1 MLMNRKIF
9 KNIDISVILCV
20 VAIGIIGIM
29 TIGSATITSTADG
42 IVYSSLKSII
52 FQISFFIISL
62 GIGFFILL
70 VDYNTI
76 GGYYKVLYILS
87 ILSLILV
94 LVVGSVR
101 NNAKSWLGI
110 GPFGI
115 QPSELAKIVVI
126 ITVAKLLEEMDNIN
140 TLKNLGK
147 IAITVLIPMGL
158 IQLQPDTGTNIIF
171 FITILGMLFA
181 AGLDIRII
189 LGGGGLASAAV
200 AAMWKLNVIKPYQ
213 KDRILVFF
221 RPELDRLNK
230 GYNAMLAK
238 TAIGSGKFFGTGFYS
253 GLTNGKF
260 LPESSTDFIFC
271 VFAEKW
277 GFLGSVILL
286 VLYFN
291 IILKSIGIAKTSKD
305 KFGFYLTIGII
316 TMFSFQILQNIGMDI
331 GLMPITG
338 IPLPF
343 MSYGGSSLLTS
354 SISIALILNIGIRRQ
369 KINF

>member
-1 MLMNRKIF
+1 MFINKKIF

-20 VAIGIIGIM
+20 IILGIIGIT
-29 TIGSATITSTADG
+29 TIGSATITSTSDG
-42 IVYSSLKSII
+42 LSLSSLKSVI
-52 FQISFFIISL
+52 FQACFLIIAL
-62 GIGFFILL
+62 GIGFSILM

-76 GGYYKVLYILS
+76 GGYYKLLYILS

-94 LVVGSVR
+94 LVIGSVR

-115 QPSELAKIVVI
+115 QPSEIAKLVVI

-147 IAITVLIPMGL
+147 IAIVVLIPMGL
-158 IQLQPDTGTNIIF
+158 IQLQPDTGTNMIF
-171 FITILGMLFA
+171 FITIFGMLFA

-189 LGGGGLASAAV
+189 LGGLGAASVSIAAL
-200 AAMWKLNVIKPYQ
+200 WKFNIIKSYQ

-221 RPELDRLNK
+221 RPELDRLGK

-238 TAIGSGKFFGTGFYS
+238 TAIGSGKFFGTGLYS

-277 GFLGSVILL
+277 GFLGAVILL
-286 VLYFN
+286 ILYFN
-291 IILKSIGIAKTSKD
+291 IIIKSIAIAKTSKD

-343 MSYGGSSLLTS
+343 LSYGGSSLLTS
-354 SISIALILNIGIRRQ
+354 AISIALILNIGIRKQ